1 MVALLALGSSLVW
14 GTSDFAGGLF
24 AKRIAAVRV
33 VAVAQ
38 IGGLL
43 TMCVVLGVRVAQG
56 VAIADG
62 PWHLYGALA
71 GLTGAVGLVCF
82 YAALSMG
89 TMGVVSPIASMGAV
103 VPVAA
108 GLATGDRIGVAV
120 GIGLALMLFGVV
132 LASGPELGG
141 GAGRTPVLLA
151 FVAAVAF
158 GLSLFCMDRA
168 AEVDVIPALW
178 AMRIASVSALLLAW
192 RFWPGGPVGARVPR
206 RDVPMIMLVG
216 VGDLAANALFSFAAA
231 QGMVSVVSVLGSL
244 YPVVTLIWARVLLD
258 ERLRPVQVAGVA
270 ATLGGIALVVG

>member
-62 PWHLYGALA
+62 PWYLYGALA

-89 TMGVVSPIASMGAV
+89 TMGVVSPVASMGAV

-178 AMRIASVSALLLAW
+178 AMRIASVWALLLAW

-270 ATLGGIALVVG
+270 ATLGGIALVVA

>member
-43 TMCVVLGVRVAQG
+43 TMCVALGIRVAQG

-62 PWHLYGALA
+62 PWYLYGALA

-192 RFWPGGPVGARVPR
+192 RFCPGGPVGARVPR

-244 YPVVTLIWARVLLD
+244 YPVVTLIWARVLLG